1 MSLRKDGV
9 VWAVRKKN
17 IGIERWAGIVEY
29 LNTGKREGDMRANIN
44 PNVAWVVV
52 ILLCVILWG
61 FALLTGV
68 N

>member
-1 MSLRKDGV
+1 
-9 VWAVRKKN
+9 
-17 IGIERWAGIVEY
+17 
-29 LNTGKREGDMRANIN
+29 MRANIN